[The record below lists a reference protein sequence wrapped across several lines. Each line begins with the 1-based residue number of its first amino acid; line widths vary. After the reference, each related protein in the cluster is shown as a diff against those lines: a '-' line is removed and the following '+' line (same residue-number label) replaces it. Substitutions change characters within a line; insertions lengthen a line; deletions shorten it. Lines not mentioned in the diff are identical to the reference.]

1 MTLGDRI
8 QKYRRLSGL
17 SQEQL
22 SLQMGV
28 SRQAV
33 SKWELGD
40 TVPDADR
47 IVQMAQIFSV
57 STDTLLL
64 DAPEPEPYAAAPQ
77 RTSGAASGVDWPGRL
92 GRLFRQ
98 KGYIAGYI
106 VAGYAAGILLMMRLA
121 HFGFSSILRPML
133 EMGADFGGGFTVYT
147 FPLTFTNII
156 SAIALLFV
164 IGGIVLAL
172 VWKKRTKSDDI
183 HE

>member
-1 MTLGDRI
+1 MTLGEKI

-22 SLQMGV
+22 AEQMGV

-47 IVQMAQIFSV
+47 IIQMARIFSV

-64 DAPEPEPYAAAPQ
+64 DTPEPEPYPAGQEYTPEPHAG
-77 RTSGAASGVDWPGRL
+77 TDWPGKI
-92 GRLFRQ
+92 GRLFRK
-98 KGYIAGYI
+98 KGYIAGYLI
-106 VAGYAAGILLMMRLA
+106 AGYAAGILLLMRLA
-121 HFGFSSILRPML
+121 HFGFSQILSVPD
-133 EMGADFGGGFTVYT
+133 GFGPLPAAFRM
-147 FPLTFTNII
+147 PLTITNLI
-156 SAIALLFV
+156 SIIALLFV
-164 IGGIVLAL
+164 IAGIVLAL
-172 VWKKRTKSDDI
+172 VWKKRTKADDI